1 MTACDRDS
9 NAIPRDLAKG
19 TKRYQGDYS
28 EMLKLTEEK
37 ASIHPLKS
45 KLKISI
51 LSDEE
56 ISGINQTALNILED
70 IGFVMPSV
78 KALTIFADAGADVDF
93 DKQLVKL
100 PNQLVVDA
108 MKTVPRQYTL
118 CGRRQEL
125 DAHIGSEEGTYFYC
139 SGESPRIVDMETGER
154 RLSVKRDVE
163 QMAQIADYLSI
174 VSLVWP
180 TVSAS
185 DKGHSA
191 PLHGLEACFTNTEK
205 HVQTESVMDRITA
218 KYAIEMASVI
228 AGGTDRLRERPIHS
242 FLLCAIQPLAHDRGG
257 IEGALAFAEAGLPVG
272 VMSMPTLGLTSPPYS
287 AGSLAMALAE
297 VLSGCVLTQ
306 IAYPGTP
313 NFISIIPSIIDP
325 RRGSYFMGSS
335 AAQITSAAC
344 VELAHSNGLPITSC
358 MSFGGSQFK
367 LNNWQAGIE
376 NFYAHLLAVMAGADM
391 SFGPSGMIEAVRLL
405 DMRRIMYDR
414 EIFQVID
421 AITDGFEVNENTLA
435 FDMIRE
441 VGPRGMFMAQR
452 RTAIE
457 LPKLWPQSILFEE
470 PDGSENERYKDPF
483 KVAHESIEWILKNHR
498 PEPLP
503 AEMRRELKKIV
514 ACADQDEELR
524 MEVKGGR

>member
-1 MTACDRDS
+1 
-9 NAIPRDLAKG
+9 
-19 TKRYQGDYS
+19 
-28 EMLKLTEEK
+28 MLKLKETK
-37 ASIHPLKS
+37 ASIHPIKS

-56 ISGINQTALNILED
+56 IKGINQTALNILEEV
-70 IGFVMPSV
+70 GFNMPSV
-78 KALTIFADAGADVDF
+78 KALTIFADAGATVDF

-100 PNQLVVDA
+100 PGQLVIDSL
-108 MKTVPRQYTL
+108 KTAPRQYTL
-118 CGRRQEL
+118 HGRRPEL
-125 DAHIGSEEGTYFYC
+125 DAKIGSGEGTYFYC
-139 SGESPRIVDMETGER
+139 SGEAPRIVDMKTGER
-154 RLSVKRDVE
+154 RLSIKRDIE

-185 DKGHSA
+185 DKGETA
-191 PLHGLEACFTNTEK
+191 PIHGLEACFTNTEK
-205 HVQTESVMDRITA
+205 HIQTESVMDRITA

-228 AGGTDRLRERPIHS
+228 AGGRDRLRERPLHS

-257 IEGALAFAEAGLPVG
+257 VEAALAFAEAGLPVG
-272 VMSMPTLGLTSPPYS
+272 VMSMPTLGLTGPPYS

-313 NFISIIPSIIDP
+313 NFISIIPSIINP
-325 RRGSYFMGSS
+325 RTGSYFMGSS

-358 MSFGGSQFK
+358 MSFGGSQYQ
-367 LNNWQAGIE
+367 LGNWQTGIE
-376 NFYAHLLAVMAGADM
+376 NLYVHLLTVMAGADM

-421 AITDGFEVNENTLA
+421 SITDGFEVNDTTLA

-441 VGPRGMFMAQR
+441 VGPRGMFLTQR
-452 RTAIE
+452 STATE
-457 LPKLWPQSILFEE
+457 LPKLWPQSILFEDPE
-470 PDGSENERYKDPF
+470 DRGKEKYKDSF
-483 KVAHESIEWILKNHR
+483 KVAHESIEWILKNHK

-503 AEMRRELKKIV
+503 EEIRRELKKIV
-514 ACADQDEELR
+514 AAADQDEEIIR
-524 MEVKGGR
+524 EVRGGR